1 MRNTILRNLLLSCLA
16 LALQPT
22 LALADGRVDV
32 EVKDTSGRLSSGQV
46 TVSAGAISRTCSTV
60 GGRCSVTVPA
70 GAYQARAVAGS
81 GASGS
86 AQVAAPSTGSVR
98 VVIVIQPPPA
108 APPVAA
114 TTEPSTTGSSGPTST
129 APPPPPSPGAT
140 ATTPPTTTTTTR
152 SSATSRLRNL
162 STGRRLAVQGTV
174 LDASGRLTNATVVLE
189 IRGIAVGRATCVG
202 GRFSMFDLRP
212 GNYTVR
218 AAGPNRTNVRVPVAF
233 KGSLIKPTLRLP
245 AR

>member
-1 MRNTILRNLLLSCLA
+1 MRPTAPLTLLLISSLA
-16 LALQPT
+16 LTLQPAT
-22 LALADGRVDV
+22 ALADSRMDL
-32 EVKDTSGRLSSGQV
+32 EVKDSSGRLSSGQV
-46 TVSAGAISRTCSTV
+46 TVSAGAVSRTCSTV

-70 GAYQARAVAGS
+70 GTYQARAVAGS
-81 GASGS
+81 GATGS
-86 AQVAAPSTGSVR
+86 VQVAAPSTGSVR

-108 APPVAA
+108 APPIAA
-114 TTEPSTTGSSGPTST
+114 TTQPSATGSNAPTGS
-129 APPPPPSPGAT
+129 APPGTVA
-140 ATTPPTTTTTTR
+140 TPPAPAAAP
-152 SSATSRLRNL
+152 SSAASSSTSRLRNL
-162 STGRRLAVQGTV
+162 SRGSRLAVQGTV

-189 IRGIAVGRATCVG
+189 VRGIAVGQAACVG